1 MASLY
6 HFKVMELKVYEDT
19 TEESEC
25 RLRFHFIFDM
35 LKSKTRQKLE
45 DFIWDVSSNPSQRL
59 YLSHDTTRLMEV
71 INNYVA
77 TVYYRVNFEPEGT
90 DY

>member
-1 MASLY
+1 
-6 HFKVMELKVYEDT
+6 MELKVHEDFDT
-19 TEESEC
+19 SRESEC

-35 LKSKTRQKLE
+35 IKPKSRKKLA
-45 DFIWDVSSNPSQRL
+45 DFVWDISSNLSQRL
-59 YLSHDTTRLMEV
+59 YLSQDTTRLMEV